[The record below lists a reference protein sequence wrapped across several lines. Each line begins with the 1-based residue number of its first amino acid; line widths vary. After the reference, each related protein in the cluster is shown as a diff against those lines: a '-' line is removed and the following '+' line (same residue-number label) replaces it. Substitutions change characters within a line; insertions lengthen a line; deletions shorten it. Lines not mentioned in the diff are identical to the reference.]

1 MKKVLV
7 VEDSRT
13 DAAIIE
19 DLLKKEG
26 IDVRIATNAEDGF
39 DKAVRLE
46 PDMVIV
52 DLMLPGMNGFELCK
66 RLKSVERL
74 QKTILLVWSSKDSM
88 EDINEAFRCG
98 ADDYVIK
105 PPLPEFLARKIK
117 IYLGMK

>member
-19 DLLKKEG
+19 DLLKREG
-26 IDVRIATNAEDGF
+26 IDVQIAANAEEGF
-39 DKAVRLE
+39 NKAILLE
-46 PDMVIV
+46 PDMIIV
-52 DLMLPGMNGFELCK
+52 DLILPGMNGFELCR
-66 RLKSVERL
+66 RLRNEDRL
-74 QKTILLVWSSKDSM
+74 RKAIILVWSSKDNM

-117 IYLGMK
+117 IYLGIK